1 MSDLLSWLR
10 ATIEGDKV
18 AAEALDGEI
27 WTAVKAH
34 GDWHIQTSQDQT
46 FGGDSEW
53 GDLDPCEA
61 VLIAAHGPRDV
72 IARCEAELALL
83 VMHEDLHDCVT
94 ETGSQVFPAGDRD
107 EILCP
112 TIRAL
117 AQARRYRPG
126 FNLAWLEEAQAEE
139 LFDWARTEERIAD
152 GQITDPAWLEVSR
165 AGSAVRAALGLTG
178 SMREVSD
185 VPHPFVAAKGDPYDG
200 VQQGH
205 LAQYCAACGCIRSLI
220 AHKESWV
227 DA

>member
-18 AAEALDGEI
+18 AAEALDGEV

-34 GDWHIQTSQDQT
+34 GDWHIQTSQGQT

-61 VLIAAHGPRDV
+61 VLIATHGPRDV

-83 VMHEDLHDCVT
+83 DRCEGAGEPGTTPDFWWGMREAIDMLA
-94 ETGSQVFPAGDRD
+94 TGYRH
-107 EILCP
+107 
-112 TIRAL
+112 
-117 AQARRYRPG
+117 RPG
-126 FNLAWLEEAQAEE
+126 FKPAWLEEAQVEE
-139 LFDWARTEERIAD
+139 LFDWARTEDRVAD
-152 GQITDPAWLEVSR
+152 GQITDLAWLEVAR
-165 AGSAVRAALGLTG
+165 ASSAVRAALGLTG

-227 DA
+227 SG